1 MNAEKIEFEVTFF
14 FCSGEFLIVDFEKE
28 KFEKLIEGLNRG
40 WKTTVLTSD
49 TFGINFSLVT
59 HYKVKNE

>member
-14 FCSGEFLIVDFEKE
+14 FCSGEFITVNFSKE
-28 KFEKLIEGLNRG
+28 KFKKLIESLRLG
-40 WKTTVLTSD
+40 WNTTSSIGD

-59 HYKVKNE
+59 HYKVL